1 VFEAVSGDLTSAVA
15 LGEPPTHM
23 RTYVRMA
30 PRPYRPVV
38 ELEAALARGELD
50 FAAALAAELSSE
62 RRRPIDLGLAL
73 RFLPLLAAQR
83 SGDYDAWALR
93 WLERWIR
100 ETSGATIERAAEVA
114 ASLADLPSEPHT
126 ALASIERPARPGG
139 AGQGEA

>member
-1 VFEAVSGDLTSAVA
+1 
-15 LGEPPTHM
+15 M

-30 PRPYRPVV
+30 PRPYRPIV

-50 FAAALAAELSSE
+50 FAVALAAELSSE
-62 RRRPIDLGLAL
+62 RRRPIDLNLAL

-100 ETSGATIERAAEVA
+100 EASGATIERAAEVA

-126 ALASIERPARPGG
+126 ALASIERPLRSDGPGQSK
-139 AGQGEA
+139 A